1 MYPGA
6 CTTIGAHYNA
16 GVCRRQGAYDE
27 ELAGVH
33 GGADSD
39 SDDDDDMSSFHGDHD
54 VCDETSDDEPDL
66 RELKS
71 RGLEWDESD
80 LSKYQCKV

>member
-1 MYPGA
+1 M
-6 CTTIGAHYNA
+6 CH
-16 GVCRRQGAYDE
+16 RRQGAYDE

>member
-1 MYPGA
+1 M
-6 CTTIGAHYNA
+6 
-16 GVCRRQGAYDE
+16 RQGAYDE

-33 GGADSD
+33 GVDSD
-39 SDDDDDMSSFHGDHD
+39 SDDDMSSYHGDVHGGGVD
-54 VCDETSDDEPDL
+54 DDCESSDDEPDL